1 VSDNSSSFM
10 GREESTKIP
19 NCRSKVE
26 RYLKKMG
33 YYTTVPSPFVTKGEN
48 LMSNNTMKSI
58 ANFVFIIVIYK
69 KTMPN

>member
-1 VSDNSSSFM
+1 M

-33 YYTTVPSPFVTKGEN
+33 YYTTVPSLFVTKGEN
-48 LMSNNTMKSI
+48 LMSNNTMKSVV
-58 ANFVFIIVIYK
+58 NFVFIVIYK
-69 KTMPN
+69 KIMPN